1 MCMAASQ
8 AASGLSGPSPTPR
21 RAGVSSG
28 AFGMVL
34 FLATEAMFFTGLIS
48 AFLVLR
54 SQIGGWPPPGQPRLP
69 VAVTGFNTALLLLS
83 GYTMLRALRQSRSAA
98 GQGTRWLLATAVL
111 GAAFL
116 AIQGFEWVRLVGYG
130 LTMSSTLY
138 GGTFYTL
145 VGAHGV
151 HVLAALIVLL
161 VITRRAIATRGAAP
175 GHETL
180 SVCAMYWT
188 FVVAVWP
195 ILYILVYQPWGT

>member
-1 MCMAASQ
+1 MAASRP
-8 AASGLSGPSPTPR
+8 ASGTAGPAPVR

-54 SQIGGWPPPGQPRLP
+54 SRIGGWPPPGQPRLP
-69 VAVTGFNTALLLLS
+69 IAITGFNTVLLLLS
-83 GYTMLRALRQSRSAA
+83 GYTMLRAVRLNRAA
-98 GQGTRWLLATAVL
+98 GGRATRWLVATTLL

-116 AIQGFEWVRLVGYG
+116 AIQGFEWTRLLGFG

-145 VGAHGV
+145 VGAHGL
-151 HVLAALIVLL
+151 HMLAALIVLL
-161 VITRRAIATRGAAP
+161 AITRRAIAARGSAP
-175 GHETL
+175 SDETL
-180 SVCAMYWT
+180 SVCAMYWV

-195 ILYILVYQPWGT
+195 ILYILVYQPWGAG

>member
-1 MCMAASQ
+1 MAASQ
-8 AASGLSGPSPTPR
+8 AIVGNPASAPPR
-21 RAGVSSG
+21 RAGVTSG
-28 AFGMVL
+28 ALGMVL

-69 VAVTGFNTALLLLS
+69 VAITGFNTALLLLS
-83 GYTMLRALRQSRSAA
+83 GYTMLRAVRLSRVAP
-98 GQGTRWLLATAVL
+98 GQVVRWLLATALL

-116 AIQGFEWVRLVGYG
+116 AIQGFEWVRLLGYG

-151 HVLAALIVLL
+151 HVLGALVVLL
-161 VITRRAIATRGAAP
+161 AVTRRAIATRGAAP
-175 GHETL
+175 NHESL
-180 SVCAMYWT
+180 SVYAMYWT

-195 ILYILVYQPWGT
+195 ILYVLVYQPWGAG